1 MTKFRAKNSVQSAKT
16 LFEEKVNFNENA
28 YLEVSDTKGIVEFN
42 FFEKIR
48 YGHVNTK
55 KIPVVPRDTY
65 MTPILYDNNFTGLIF
80 DFCAYG
86 IDQILKH
93 FLDCLRYGSL
103 LDDDVSRINP
113 IESYKSPLIE
123 YRKGTEMNLDHFN
136 AYLERNNLNNK
147 ITDFTRYVNLFMD
160 FYKKRYRSMRPMT
173 LSAHCRSPFS
183 SPLET
188 GLAIKLFPT
197 MFDDDQKKFDDIIS
211 SPNFSK
217 YVNACKNF
225 GYSISKTSP
234 NLIIFD
240 INSAANVIPLS
251 KNNITSIENLF
262 ESRYQVPTTLSLQ
275 VIQQEMIKGFNK
287 YANANPYTLNAKAC
301 HLVGSGGLLYN
312 TNVLNHISNNNND
325 YLNNNILNIYIT
337 IRYYEESERM
347 SIGKYNQM
355 IKNIDYFK
363 KRFDTDSIIGYI
375 EDEYKNL
382 YKNEPNNYR
391 SFILKERQRETE
403 QLEKETQAQIT
414 NTLIEIETMTNT
426 NLSPIQP
433 FGDGTY

>member
-1 MTKFRAKNSVQSAKT
+1 MIFGAKNSLQSAKA
-16 LFEEKVNFNENA
+16 LFDEKVNFNENA
-28 YLEVSDTKGIVEFN
+28 YLEISDTKGIVEFN

-48 YGHVNTK
+48 YGHVNTN
-55 KIPVVPRDTY
+55 KIPVVPRDSH
-65 MTPILYDNNFTGLIF
+65 MTPILFDNNFTGLVF

-93 FLDCLRYGSL
+93 FIDCLRYGSIS
-103 LDDDVSRINP
+103 DDQISRINP

-123 YRKGTEMNLDHFN
+123 YRKGAEMNLARFN
-136 AYLERNNLNNK
+136 TYLEKKNLNNK
-147 ITDFTRYVNLFMD
+147 VTDFTRYVKLFMD
-160 FYKKRYRSMRPMT
+160 FYKKRYDTMRPMT
-173 LSAHCRSPFS
+173 LSAHCRSSFS

-197 MFDDDQKKFDDIIS
+197 MFDNDQSKFDDIIN
-211 SPNFSK
+211 SPNFPK

-225 GYSISKTSP
+225 GYSICKGSP

-240 INSAANVIPLS
+240 INSAANITPLS
-251 KNNITSIENLF
+251 KNNITSVENLF

-275 VIQQEMIKGFNK
+275 VIQQELLKGFNE
-287 YANANPYTLNAKAC
+287 YAVRNPYTLNARAC

-312 TNVLNHISNNNND
+312 TNVLNPISNNNNE

-355 IKNIDYFK
+355 IKNIDYFT
-363 KRFDTDSIIGYI
+363 KRFDTNSIIGYI

-391 SFILKERQRETE
+391 SFIRKERLREIE
-403 QLEKETQAQIT
+403 QLEKETQSQIT
-414 NTLIEIETMTNT
+414 NTLIEIETTTNT